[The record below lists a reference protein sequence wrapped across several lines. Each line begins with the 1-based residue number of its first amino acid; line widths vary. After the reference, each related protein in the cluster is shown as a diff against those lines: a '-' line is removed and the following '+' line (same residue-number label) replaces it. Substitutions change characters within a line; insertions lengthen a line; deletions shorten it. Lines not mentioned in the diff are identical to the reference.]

1 MIVIVMAVILK
12 EETVGLFSEVFK
24 KDLEAF
30 FGVNVSGQVDKRKT
44 IIIDDICDVEICTY

>member
-1 MIVIVMAVILK
+1 MIVIVMAFVVK
-12 EETVGLFSEVFK
+12 EGTVGLFSEVFK